1 MKNPRIVFKPSG
13 RGKAQCPPN
22 PQYPDGIAIDGAGA
36 GPACKVSLP
45 YPAPECGMWMVEC
58 DECPLTIGI
67 SAAGRA
73 DDPISVRIACRRKVD
88 SN

>member
-1 MKNPRIVFKPSG
+1 
-13 RGKAQCPPN
+13 
-22 PQYPDGIAIDGAGA
+22 
-36 GPACKVSLP
+36 
-45 YPAPECGMWMVEC
+45 MWMVEC